1 MTAVYGE
8 PRGPVGL
15 AASQQ
20 YPMAKVRRY
29 ETTPNPDALKCLL
42 DTPISDRPRSF
53 IGKSQAE
60 GDPIAGPMFARARLR
75 AVLINTDWISI
86 NKEPDAD
93 WKDIKPIVEEVL
105 AGLD

>member
-1 MTAVYGE
+1 
-8 PRGPVGL
+8 
-15 AASQQ
+15 
-20 YPMAKVRRY
+20 MAKVRRY
-29 ETTPNPDALKCLL
+29 ESTPNPDALKCLL
-42 DTPISDRPRSF
+42 DRAISDRPKSF
-53 IGKSQAE
+53 IGKSQAK

>member
-1 MTAVYGE
+1 MSLRRASHVRRSRRLPTMPHGQGQAIRIHPQPRRASACSTAV
-8 PRGPVGL
+8 
-15 AASQQ
+15 
-20 YPMAKVRRY
+20 
-29 ETTPNPDALKCLL
+29 
-42 DTPISDRPRSF
+42 SDRPKSF
-53 IGKSQAE
+53 IGKAE